1 MREFVI
7 SSFVQALYTR
17 SYRKKK
23 SKEPLALGNAES
35 PPSFF
40 SFYPPCAPET
50 QDSDKIKGAK
60 SLQSSQDFQFDTS
73 HSIFLGN
80 IFSLL
85 GVFRL
90 KDRKVVPQEPRCKG
104 QCHSS
109 RKEISSPELLETTRL
124 QFWSFTTLSIF
135 REVPKKKE
143 EQSPKK
149 LVMSFQSYSLES
161 FAARFRRN
169 PSRHP
174 QKGIRRFFLP

>member
-50 QDSDKIKGAK
+50 QDSDKIKDAK

-124 QFWSFTTLSIF
+124 RFGVSLLYQYFAKFQ
-135 REVPKKKE
+135 KKKK
-143 EQSPKK
+143 SN
-149 LVMSFQSYSLES
+149 L
-161 FAARFRRN
+161 
-169 PSRHP
+169 
-174 QKGIRRFFLP
+174 QKNW

>member
-35 PPSFF
+35 PPGFF

-50 QDSDKIKGAK
+50 QDSDKIKDAK

-109 RKEISSPELLETTRL
+109 RKESLLLNSWRPL
-124 QFWSFTTLSIF
+124 DFSFGVSLLYQYF
-135 REVPKKKE
+135 AKFQRKKK
-143 EQSPKK
+143 SN
-149 LVMSFQSYSLES
+149 L
-161 FAARFRRN
+161 
-169 PSRHP
+169 
-174 QKGIRRFFLP
+174 QKNW